1 LSDWGGFALQKVAI
15 ITDSIAC
22 LTKEL
27 VEQYKIGIVPINI
40 IFQGKV
46 YKDWVSITPAE
57 AYELLLKDPESF
69 KTSAIN
75 PDDCFEAYR
84 RASQIAKSIFFIT
97 VSIQLS
103 GVYNVAHA
111 ARERAKTELP
121 GVNIEVLDSHTA
133 TAAQGFVA
141 LAAARAAEEGKSLAE
156 VVKVAKGIEEKVKCL
171 VVLDTMQHV
180 YRSGRIPKAA
190 AMAGSLLNIR
200 PIFTVSG
207 AVHFKGVARS
217 REGGIKKIL
226 KGMRDRVG
234 LKPVHVAVMHAYAQ
248 EEAEKLRE
256 RVASEFDCA
265 ELWVTEFSPVIGYA
279 CGTGTLGLAFYT
291 EG

>member
-1 LSDWGGFALQKVAI
+1 MSDRGGFALQKVAI
-15 ITDSIAC
+15 VTDSIAC

-27 VEQYKIGIVPINI
+27 VEQYKIRIVPINI
-40 IFQGKV
+40 IFQGRV
-46 YKDWVSITPAE
+46 YKDWVDITPAE

-84 RASQIAKSIFFIT
+84 QASQNAKNIFFVT

-121 GVNIEVLDSHTA
+121 GVAIEVLDSHTA
-133 TAAQGFVA
+133 TAAQGFIV
-141 LAAARAAEEGKSLAE
+141 LAAARAVEEGKSPAE
-156 VVKVAKGIEEKVKCL
+156 VVKAAEEMREKVRCL
-171 VVLDTMQHV
+171 VVLDTMRHV
-180 YRSGRIPKAA
+180 YRSGRVPKAA
-190 AMAGSLLNIR
+190 AQAGSLLNIR

-207 AVHFKGVARS
+207 AVNFVGVARS
-217 REGGIKKIL
+217 RESGIKRIL
-226 KGMRDRVG
+226 KGMHNKVG
-234 LKPVHVAVMHAYAQ
+234 QKPVHVAVMHAYAP
-248 EEAEKLRE
+248 EEAEKLKE
-256 RVASEFDCA
+256 RVSSEFDCA

-279 CGTGTLGLAFYT
+279 CGTGTLGLAFYP
-291 EG
+291 ED

>member
-1 LSDWGGFALQKVAI
+1 
-15 ITDSIAC
+15 
-22 LTKEL
+22 
-27 VEQYKIGIVPINI
+27 VPINI
-40 IFQGKV
+40 LFQGSV
-46 YKDWVSITPAE
+46 YKDWVNITPAE

-84 RASQIAKSIFFIT
+84 QASQKAKSIFFIT

-103 GVYNVAHA
+103 GVYNVAHT

-121 GVNIEVLDSHTA
+121 GVDIEVLDSHTG
-133 TAAQGFVA
+133 TAAQGFVV

-156 VVKVAKGIEEKVKCL
+156 VVKAAEEMREKVKCL

-190 AMAGSLLNIR
+190 AQAGSLLNIR

-217 REGGIKKIL
+217 REGGIIKIL

-234 LKPVHVAVMHAYAQ
+234 LKPVHVAVMHAYAP
-248 EEAEKLRE
+248 EEAERLRE

-279 CGTGTLGLAFYT
+279 CGTGTLGLAFYP
-291 EG
+291 ED